1 MSRARKL
8 AGFGSAIGQEQNPV
22 NIQIGVMTAT
32 KLFGDGSELTG
43 TPGGLGT
50 ALSLDLSSPL
60 NKFYFTDQ
68 NLSIGATITVDPPA
82 SARVAYTQYAN
93 ILMSGDADLIVG
105 DDDDV
110 IVDILGISTLADA
123 PGILQNGS
131 GRIRVDNIT
140 DKQGFSSP
148 AFPYGLTVNAGAAAT
163 FSGTAEFGGAVT
175 LSSASASGAIT
186 GTGSTAAPF
195 ISRTGDTDTGL
206 YYPANGVIAISND
219 GNESLRI
226 SQSSNYPIVA
236 IGTDN
241 PTTSVLGL
249 QIYRQSA
256 ANILLTSNTSVS
268 QAIFRSNTGNTDKKI
283 IAVRNTI
290 DTGESNLIIG
300 TQNDSYGSFSEKLRI
315 THGGE
320 VRVATGSTLQ
330 LGTQSYSNN
339 VIYNYENVAG
349 GGIGRYYVSD
359 NLNAGE
365 KTRFNFTG
373 TNRKGCMITINA
385 VGSWAASNTGN
396 NHPAAQFMVR
406 VFTNSAGTA
415 ADSST
420 LTLPF
425 AYVYDATNYTFT
437 NNGGFSYSI
446 DIQNPTADDGVIF
459 TYEVIINN
467 ARIDSKHVLVSSTTV
482 S

>member
-22 NIQIGVMTAT
+22 NIQVGVMTAT

-110 IVDILGISTLADA
+110 IVDILGISTLSDQ
-123 PGILQNGS
+123 PGILQNGN
-131 GRIRVDNIT
+131 GRLRVDNIT

-163 FSGTAEFGGAVT
+163 FSGTASVGGVLSVT
-175 LSSASASGAIT
+175 GDLSGSSATFAYGTNGGPTISG
-186 GTGSTAAPF
+186 P
-195 ISRTGDTDTGL
+195 DLDTGL
-206 YYPANGVIAISND
+206 NFPEVHRIDLVASGSERLSINGVTGVTSIGGIHVTGNFTPTNGAGLEIFKATDTYSQIQSYDRTNARLDGLLYKASYHEFRGATNVEALTISN
-219 GNESLRI
+219 
-226 SQSSNYPIVA
+226 
-236 IGTDN
+236 
-241 PTTSVLGL
+241 
-249 QIYRQSA
+249 
-256 ANILLTSNTSVS
+256 
-268 QAIFRSNTGNTDKKI
+268 
-283 IAVRNTI
+283 
-290 DTGESNLIIG
+290 
-300 TQNDSYGSFSEKLRI
+300 
-315 THGGE
+315 GGG
-320 VRVATGSTLQ
+320 VNVATGSTLQ

-339 VIYNYENVAG
+339 VVYNYENVAG

-385 VGSWAASNTGN
+385 VGSWAASNTAN

-406 VFTNSAGTA
+406 VFTNSSGAA

-425 AYVYDATNYTFT
+425 SYIYDAADYTFT

-446 DIQNPTADDGVIF
+446 DIENPTGDDGVIF

-482 S
+482 

>member
-1 MSRARKL
+1 MSRARNL
-8 AGFGSAIGQEQNPV
+8 AGFSSAIEQAENAT
-22 NIQIGVMTAT
+22 NINVGVVTAT

-50 ALSLDLSSPL
+50 ALSVDLSSPL

-68 NLSIGATITVDPPA
+68 NLAIGSTITVDPPA
-82 SARVAYTQYAN
+82 SAKVAYTQYAN
-93 ILMSGDADLIVG
+93 IVMNDNADLIVG

-110 IVDILGISTLADA
+110 IVDILGISTLNDA
-123 PGILQNGS
+123 PGILQNGN
-131 GRIRVDNIT
+131 GRIRVDNIA
-140 DKQGFSSP
+140 DKNGFSSP

-163 FSGTAEFGGAVT
+163 FSGTAEFTRA
-175 LSSASASGAIT
+175 T
-186 GTGSTAAPF
+186 GTGTTAAPF
-195 ISRTGDTDTGL
+195 ISRIGDSDTGL
-206 YYPANGVIAISND
+206 FFPSNGVIAISND

-226 SQSSNYPIVA
+226 SQTNNYPIVA

-249 QIYRQSA
+249 QIYRESA
-256 ANILLTSNTSVS
+256 AALLLTSNSSVS
-268 QAIFRSNTGNTDKKI
+268 QAIFRSNTGNTDKKV

-290 DTGESNLIIG
+290 DTGESNLLIG
-300 TQNDSYGSFSEKLRI
+300 TQNDSFGGFSEKLRI

-330 LGTQSYSNN
+330 LGDTTYSNN
-339 VIYNYENVAG
+339 TVYNYENVAG
-349 GGIGRYYVSD
+349 GGVRRYYVSD
-359 NLNAGE
+359 SLNAGQ

-385 VGSWAASNTGN
+385 VGSYAASNTAN
-396 NHPAAQFMVR
+396 NHPAAQFMAR
-406 VFTNSAGTA
+406 VFTNSSGAA

-420 LTLPF
+420 ITLPF
-425 AYVYDATNYTFT
+425 AYVYDAADYTFT

-446 DIQNPTADDGVIF
+446 DIENPTGDDTVIF

-467 ARIDSKHVLVSSTTV
+467 SRIDSQHHLVSSSTV
-482 S
+482 